1 MDQWVPRLVALYT
14 LLFRVVDRALWPF
27 VDLALRLWLAHTF
40 FISGMMKMMSPLTD
54 ASVAAAID
62 MGGAALLAA
71 GLLTRPAA
79 LLLGALAVMAP
90 EYRFLDGHSYWVA
103 LFGWYAIMGPGP
115 ISMDSLVR
123 RGLADSALPGAT
135 RAIAAEA
142 WVASRVGPFYQWAL
156 RVWIAAAIAA
166 ASLGSSATEVTGE
179 LTTHRL
185 FEWLVPVD
193 TAPRLP
199 DGVASMVAGLL
210 VLGLATR
217 PVASIL
223 MLGGCTM
230 AMMHMMSGQA
240 AVHLYWLVP
249 LLLLVL
255 HGAGSLSLDT
265 LIVRLLA
272 KRFPQLAGK
281 KPFAL
286 DGVPRVVIVGAGFA
300 GLSCAVALGRA
311 RVSVTI
317 IDRAN
322 YHLFQ
327 PLLYQVAT
335 AGLSPGD
342 IAIPIRTLFRNA
354 FNTRVLLGEVT
365 GIDCESGRV
374 LVGETFVPY
383 DYLVLATGATHSYFG
398 NERWRAY
405 APGLKKIEDAT
416 QIRCRMLTAF
426 ERAEATED
434 DDERRSLLTFLVV
447 GGGPTGVELAGA
459 IAELARFGMDKDFR
473 KFDPASAT
481 VLLVQSGPRVLPTF
495 PDVLSSHAQ
504 HALER
509 LGVEV
514 LTDSRVED
522 IDADGVM
529 VSGRRIRAST
539 VLWAAGVVASPAA
552 RWLNAPADSAGRAKV
567 GADLSVPGRVNVF
580 VIGDTSLALAWNG
593 QPVPGLAPAAKQ
605 AGAYAAKV
613 IRARVEGR
621 APAGAFVYRHRGS
634 LATIGRKAAVA
645 HFVRVKL
652 SGAPAWW
659 LWGLVHIGFLVGIRN
674 RFATMLNWFWSYLSW
689 GGGIRLITGD
699 ADEYESQ
706 ASAHRSLRR

>member
-1 MDQWVPRLVALYT
+1 MNRWVPRLVAFYT
-14 LLFRVVDRALWPF
+14 LLFRIADKALWPF

-54 ASVAAAID
+54 ASMTAAIE
-62 MGGAALLAA
+62 MGGSALLAA

-79 LLLGALAVMAP
+79 ILMGALAVFAP
-90 EYRFLDGHSYWVA
+90 EYRSLDEHLYWVA

-115 ISMDSLVR
+115 ISMDRLLQ

-135 RAIAAEA
+135 RVIAAEA
-142 WVASRVGPFYQWAL
+142 WVTSRLGPLYQWAL

-166 ASLGSSATEVTGE
+166 ASLGIGANG
-179 LTTHRL
+179 LTLEPARHRL
-185 FEWLVPVD
+185 FEWLLPVNS
-193 TAPRLP
+193 APALSE
-199 DGVASMVAGLL
+199 GASLIVAILL
-210 VLGLATR
+210 VFGLATR
-217 PVASIL
+217 PLALVVIL
-223 MLGGCTM
+223 RGCTV
-230 AMMHMMSGQA
+230 AMMHMMSQHA
-240 AVHLYWLVP
+240 AMHLNWLVP
-249 LLLLVL
+249 LMLLVL
-255 HGAGSLSLDT
+255 HGAGTLSLDN
-265 LIVRLLA
+265 LLVRLLA
-272 KRFPQLAGK
+272 GRFPQLAGK
-281 KPFAL
+281 EPFAL
-286 DGVPRVVIVGAGFA
+286 DGVPRVVVVGAGFG
-300 GLSCAVALGRA
+300 GLACAVALGRA

-317 IDRAN
+317 IDRSN

-342 IAIPIRTLFRNA
+342 IATPIRTLFRNC

-365 GIDCESGRV
+365 GVDSVNNRV
-374 LVGETFVPY
+374 LMGERSVPY

-398 NERWRAY
+398 NDHWRAY

-416 QIRCRMLTAF
+416 QIRRRMLTAF
-426 ERAEATED
+426 ELAEATED
-434 DDERRSLLTFLVV
+434 DEERRSLLTFLVV

-459 IAELARFGMDKDFR
+459 IAELARFGMEKDFR
-473 KFDPASAT
+473 RFDPASAS

-495 PDVLSSHAQ
+495 PEMLSSRAQ
-504 HALER
+504 QALER
-509 LGVEV
+509 LGVDV

-522 IDADGVM
+522 IDAGGVM

-552 RWLNAPADSAGRAKV
+552 RWLNASADSAGRTKV
-567 GADLSVPGRVNVF
+567 SEDLSVPGNANVF
-580 VIGDTSLALAWNG
+580 VIGDTSLALAWKG

-605 AGAYAAKV
+605 AGAYVAQV
-613 IRARVEGR
+613 IRARAEGQV
-621 APAGAFVYRHRGS
+621 PVGPFVYRHRGS

-645 HFVRVKL
+645 HFVRMKL
-652 SGAPAWW
+652 SGATAWW

-699 ADEYESQ
+699 TVS
-706 ASAHRSLRR
+706 ASGSGPSSDRA